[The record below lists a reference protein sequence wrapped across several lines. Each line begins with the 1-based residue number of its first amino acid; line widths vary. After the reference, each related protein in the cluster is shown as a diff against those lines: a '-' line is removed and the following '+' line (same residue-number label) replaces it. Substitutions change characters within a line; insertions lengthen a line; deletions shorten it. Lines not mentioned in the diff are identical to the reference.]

1 MRSGSRPA
9 RRTHRRSALAM
20 TVAVAVAAALG
31 LGACGVPMEDDA
43 VVIAGP
49 ELPYDLEEPAGST
62 PSAASPSDGLSAIVF
77 LVRDDELVAVPRAVA
92 DPADLNGLLVELA
105 APLSPADTSSGIRRA
120 LNDASMVGEVSR
132 TASVASVELDESFD
146 ELAPHEQ
153 VLALGQIVFTL
164 TERDEVD
171 RVQFNRDKVP
181 LTIPTASGSLVD
193 GPVSRYDYRSLR

>member
-1 MRSGSRPA
+1 MRPGSCPG
-9 RRTHRRSALAM
+9 RRTHRRSVPA
-20 TVAVAVAAALG
+20 VAVAVAAALG

-77 LVRDDELVAVPRAVA
+77 LIRGDELVAVPRAVT
-92 DPADLNGLLVELA
+92 DPADLNGLLAELA
-105 APLSPADTSSGIRRA
+105 APLSPADTSGGIRRA
-120 LNDASMVGEVSR
+120 LNDASMLGEVSR
-132 TASVASVELDESFD
+132 TASVATVELDESFD

-171 RVQFNRDKVP
+171 RVQFSRDKVP

-193 GPVSRYDYRSLR
+193 GSVSRYDYRSLR